1 MAQGDSHEL
10 PPARERQRVPLLLKR
25 PSAPEQPGASLRHLL
40 LHRWSGRLL
49 LGAIGAKLVVW
60 LLELLAG
67 ANVVVDALNL
77 CVRVVLLVT
86 LAYFL
91 SRLLIVARRRF
102 LWRVRRRLVV
112 SYIFIGVV
120 PALLLAA
127 FFLFGGALMFL
138 NVSGYLLKSGVDD
151 IVEEARVMAQA
162 SAEEIERTRNLQ
174 GVHDAIARR
183 IENNQNRYPGLS
195 IALVARSANTAT
207 VLNNGHIV
215 AGPWSHLDAPS
226 AIPAWVSAGGFG
238 GLIAYS
244 PKDDPNDLRLVVRAV
259 GFPTTRDPRYGIVVD
274 IPVDEQVETALYTS
288 TGIEPGAVTLIPDRD
303 EETRAAPQAGA
314 ARGPSA
320 PMVRRV
326 DTGAGSKWKF
336 NWAVFLGFT
345 DWKNGTP
352 GSVSMSIRVSVKD
365 IYQRISSAQ
374 SRIRSWTIGEIT
386 LVFLGFIG
394 FLFLI
399 IETAA
404 FVMGFTLARSITRS
418 IHALFYGT
426 ERVRIGD
433 FTHRIEVRDRD
444 QLGELAESFNAM
456 TANIEDLLQQAQ
468 EKKRLEEELRIARE
482 IQMSLLPRGPIL
494 MKGLGVAAI
503 CLPAREVGGDYYDF
517 FPLDE
522 SKMGML
528 IADVAGKGTSAA
540 LYMAE
545 LKGLVLSL
553 SRIYHSPRQMLIEV
567 NRIISDNLDARS
579 FITMTYAVV
588 DIVNRTLTYSR
599 AGHTPLIHLPYL
611 SQNGNG
617 TRHAHVLAPSG
628 MVVGLHLDG
637 IHDRF
642 ESLLEELTIPL
653 QGGDVFVLFTDGITE
668 AMNAEMDL
676 FGEDRLRG
684 LIEEH
689 GELSS
694 EELRERILRE
704 VEAFVGEADPHD
716 DMTMILLKVEDGG

>member
-1 MAQGDSHEL
+1 MAQGEPHEL

-25 PSAPEQPGASLRHLL
+25 PAAPEQPGASLRRLL

-49 LGAIGAKLVVW
+49 LGAIGAKLVVS
-60 LLELLAG
+60 LLELLTG
-67 ANVVVDALNL
+67 ENGVIDALNL
-77 CVRVVLLVT
+77 VVRLVLLVT

-91 SRLLIVARRRF
+91 SRLVIVARRRF

-120 PALLLAA
+120 PALLVMA
-127 FFLFGGALMFL
+127 FFLVGGALMFL

-174 GVHDAIARR
+174 AVHDTLARR
-183 IENNQNRYPGLS
+183 IENNVGRYPGLS
-195 IALVARSANTAT
+195 IALLPR
-207 VLNNGHIV
+207 NGGGNGQQVITPIA
-215 AGPWSHLDAPS
+215 AGTWTHLDAPKGLPPW
-226 AIPAWVSAGGFG
+226 ISAGGFG
-238 GLIAYS
+238 GLIAYTS
-244 PKDDPNDLRLVVRAV
+244 PDDPDDMRLAVRAV
-259 GFPTTRDPRYGIVVD
+259 GFPTTRDPKYGVVVD
-274 IPVDEQVETALYTS
+274 IPVDEQVMAELFTS
-288 TGIEPGAVTLIPDRD
+288 TGIEPGAVSLIPEREGDARP
-303 EETRAAPQAGA
+303 AAG
-314 ARGPSA
+314 RSA
-320 PMVRRV
+320 SGNQPVVHRV
-326 DTGAGSKWKF
+326 DTSSGSKWKL
-336 NWAVFLGFT
+336 NWAVFLPFT
-345 DWKNGTP
+345 EWNTGTP
-352 GSVSMSIRVSVKD
+352 GSISMGIRVSVKD
-365 IYQRISSAQ
+365 LYLRISSAQ
-374 SRIRSWTIGEIT
+374 SRIRSWTLGEIT
-386 LVFLGFIG
+386 LVFLGIIA

-399 IETAA
+399 IEAAA

-482 IQMSLLPRGPIL
+482 IQMSLLPRGPMQ
-494 MKGLGVAAI
+494 MKGLGVAAL
-503 CLPAREVGGDYYDF
+503 CVPAREVGGDYYDF

-522 SKMGML
+522 TRMGML

-553 SRIYHSPRQMLIEV
+553 SRIYHSPREMLIQV
-567 NRIISDNLDARS
+567 NRIISNNLDARS

-588 DIVNRTLTYSR
+588 DVMKRTLTYSR
-599 AGHTPLIHLPYL
+599 AGHTPMIHLPL

-617 TRHAHVLAPSG
+617 TRQANVLAPSG
-628 MVVGLHLDG
+628 MVVGLQIDG
-637 IHDRF
+637 FEQRF

-653 QGGDVFVLFTDGITE
+653 QTGDVFVLFTDGITE

-689 GELSS
+689 AELSS

-716 DMTMILLKVEDGG
+716 DMTMILLKVEDPPGV

>member
-1 MAQGDSHEL
+1 MAQGEPHEL
-10 PPARERQRVPLLLKR
+10 PSARERQRVPLLLKR
-25 PSAPEQPGASLRHLL
+25 PAAPEQPGASLRHLL

-60 LLELLAG
+60 LLEQVTG
-67 ANVVVDALNL
+67 ENVAVDALNFV
-77 CVRVVLLVT
+77 VRLALLVA

-91 SRLLIVARRRF
+91 SRLFLFTKRRF

-162 SAEEIERTRNLQ
+162 SAEEIERGRNLQ
-174 GVHDAIARR
+174 AVHDTIARR
-183 IENNQNRYPGLS
+183 IDNNQARYPGLS
-195 IALVARSANTAT
+195 I
-207 VLNNGHIV
+207 VLLPRAAGGGPVTPIS
-215 AGPWSHLDAPS
+215 AGPWNHLDAPK
-226 AIPAWVSAGGFG
+226 AVPAWVSAGGFG
-238 GLIAYS
+238 GLIAYTS
-244 PKDDPNDLRLVVRAV
+244 KDDPEDLRLVVRAV
-259 GFPTTRDPRYGIVVD
+259 GFPTTRDPRYGVVVD
-274 IPVDEQVETALYTS
+274 IPVDEQVQAALYAS
-288 TGIEPGAVTLIPDRD
+288 TGIEPGAVALIPERD
-303 EETRAAPQAGA
+303 ETARTARPVAGRTEA
-314 ARGPSA
+314 GGP
-320 PMVRRV
+320 PVVRRV
-326 DTGAGSKWKF
+326 DTTSGSKWKL

-345 DWKNGTP
+345 DWNTGAP
-352 GSVSMSIRVSVKD
+352 GSVSMGIRVSVRD

-374 SRIRSWTIGEIT
+374 SRIKSWTIGEIT
-386 LVFLGFIG
+386 LVFLGIIA

-399 IETAA
+399 IEAAA

-433 FTHRIEVRDRD
+433 FTHRIEVKDRD

-456 TANIEDLLQQAQ
+456 TANIEDLLVQAQ

-482 IQMSLLPRGPIL
+482 IQMSLLPRGPML
-494 MKGLGVAAI
+494 MKGLGVAAL
-503 CLPAREVGGDYYDF
+503 CVPAREVGGDYYDF
-517 FPLDE
+517 FPLGD
-522 SKMGML
+522 SRIGML

-553 SRIYHSPRQMLIEV
+553 SRIYHSPREMLIQV
-567 NRIISDNLDARS
+567 NRIISSNLDARS

-588 DIVNRTLTYSR
+588 DVARRTLTYSR
-599 AGHTPLIHLPYL
+599 AGHTPLIHLPA
-611 SQNGNG
+611 SINGA
-617 TRHAHVLAPSG
+617 TREAHVLVPSG
-628 MVVGLHLDG
+628 MVVGLHIDG
-637 IHDRF
+637 IEERF
-642 ESLLEELTIPL
+642 EALLEELTISFSN
-653 QGGDVFVLFTDGITE
+653 GDVFVLFTDGITE
-668 AMNAEMDL
+668 AMNPAFDL

-689 GELSS
+689 GDLSS

-704 VEAFVGEADPHD
+704 VESFVGEADPHD
-716 DMTMILLKVEDGG
+716 DMTMILVKVQDGG